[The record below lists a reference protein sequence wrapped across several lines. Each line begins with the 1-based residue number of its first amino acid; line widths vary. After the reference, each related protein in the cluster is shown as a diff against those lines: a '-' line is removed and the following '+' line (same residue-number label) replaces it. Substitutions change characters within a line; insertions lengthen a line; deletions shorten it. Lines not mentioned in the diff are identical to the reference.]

1 MHDLE
6 SYEQTFFMKIGGN
19 PNQYI
24 KVKEVEQNQT
34 GDKYVIGYLDDGKF
48 YLRTFDKN
56 QKTDEE
62 FEKDTFDIN

>member
-6 SYEQTFFMKIGGN
+6 SYEQTFSMKIGGN